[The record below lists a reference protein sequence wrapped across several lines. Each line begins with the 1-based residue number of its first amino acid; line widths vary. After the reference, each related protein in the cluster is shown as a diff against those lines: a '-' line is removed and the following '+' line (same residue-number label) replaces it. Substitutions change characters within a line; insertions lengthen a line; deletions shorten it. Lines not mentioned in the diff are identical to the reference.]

1 MKKVNPESV
10 DSKENNKGDLKK
22 EPSLENHDPL
32 ARSNF
37 PLLKKI
43 LVTYDDKH
51 KMDIVINYSVYLSTI
66 SNAEVTFLHIIEE
79 PYRLYDISLDISN
92 QQDADF
98 KLDTDTAFRTN
109 NQISSTDIEDQM
121 AKSIQRKI
129 NTMKT
134 MGLENAFNYKTR
146 EGSVVDEIVKEINE
160 SEYDLIILSSYHF
173 DSWIKSLFS
182 FSRRVISKVDIPVLL
197 LS

>member
-1 MKKVNPESV
+1 M
-10 DSKENNKGDLKK
+10 DSRENNPGDQNKLT
-22 EPSLENHDPL
+22 SRENNGHT
-32 ARSNF
+32 ARPNF

-51 KMDIVINYSVYLSTI
+51 KTEIAINYSVYLSII

-79 PYRLYDISLDISN
+79 PYRLYDISFDISN
-92 QQDADF
+92 QQNADF
-98 KLDTDTAFRTN
+98 KLNTDSPFRAN
-109 NQISSTDIEDQM
+109 NRIGIEDQM
-121 AKSIQRKI
+121 AGSIQKKI
-129 NTMKT
+129 QTMKAI
-134 MGLENAFNYKTR
+134 GLENAFNYKTR
-146 EGSVVDEIVKEINE
+146 EGSVADEIINEINE
-160 SEYDLIILSSYHF
+160 SQYDLVILSSYHF